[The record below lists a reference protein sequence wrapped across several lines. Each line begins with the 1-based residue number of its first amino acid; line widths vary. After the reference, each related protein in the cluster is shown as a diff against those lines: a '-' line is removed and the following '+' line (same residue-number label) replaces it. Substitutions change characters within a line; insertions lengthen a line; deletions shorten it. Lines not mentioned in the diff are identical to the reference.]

1 MLYLEGDNPD
11 HLTMF
16 VPHQAQSEVR
26 IIDSLISPS
35 FLKSLCLTFLQIGV
49 YDVLD
54 VVQRLYKFLHR
65 VAVILGAGLMTIGT
79 VSRY

>member
-1 MLYLEGDNPD
+1 MVYLEGDNPD
-11 HLTMF
+11 HLAMF

-26 IIDSLISPS
+26 IIDSL
-35 FLKSLCLTFLQIGV
+35 KSLCLTFLQIVV

-54 VVQRLYKFLHR
+54 VVQCLYKFLLR

-79 VSRY
+79 ASRY